1 MKGRREIFIQPEL
14 CTGCH
19 SCELACALSHTPSK
33 ELAGALLRGE
43 RTRALLWVEQVGR
56 LKAPVVCRQCEDA
69 PCVQA
74 CPTGAMHT
82 REDGINLVDVQECI
96 ACWMCAMACPF
107 GTIGRGEHKVV
118 KCDRACLDEE
128 GTPACVRACPTG
140 ALAFQTVED
149 FQAARRRT
157 TATAAAV
164 PA

>member
-1 MKGRREIFIQPEL
+1 MGDRREIFVQPEL
-14 CTGCH
+14 CTGCR
-19 SCELACALSHTPSK
+19 SCELACALSHTTTK
-33 ELAGALLRGE
+33 DLLRAVVSGE
-43 RTRALLWVEQVGR
+43 RPQPLLWVEQIDE

-82 REDGINLVDVQECI
+82 REDGINLVDLQQCI

-107 GTIGRGEHKVV
+107 GTIGRGERKVV

-128 GTPACVRACPTG
+128 GMPACVKACPTG
-140 ALAFQTVED
+140 ALAFQTVEE

-157 TATAAAV
+157 TAKVAV